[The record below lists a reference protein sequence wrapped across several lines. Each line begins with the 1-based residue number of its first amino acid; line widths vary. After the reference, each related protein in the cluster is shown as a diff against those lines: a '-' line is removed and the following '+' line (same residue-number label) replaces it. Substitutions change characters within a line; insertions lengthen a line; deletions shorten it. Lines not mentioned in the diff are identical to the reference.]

1 MIEETA
7 QVVRVDSSG
16 VWVETGRRT
25 TCSSCSVQKG
35 CGTAT
40 LSRVLG
46 QRRTLVRVLAGQNLS
61 AGDQVVIAID
71 ERAVVRGS
79 LAVYAVPIVL
89 LLLGALLGELG
100 AQQGLWQSA
109 ELASIGLGL
118 SGLAGGLFWLRRFT
132 HNIEDNDHYQ
142 PVVLRKLNTAA
153 MGAVES
159 L

>member
-16 VWVETGRRT
+16 VWVATERRS

-46 QRRTLVRVLAGQNLS
+46 QRRALVRVLADQHLS

-79 LAVYAVPIVL
+79 LAVYAVPVAL

-100 AQQGLWQSA
+100 AQQGLWQSG
-109 ELASIGLGL
+109 ELGSIGLGL
-118 SGLAGGLFWLRRFT
+118 SGLAAGLFWLRRFT
-132 HNIEDNDHYQ
+132 RSIENNSHYQ
-142 PVVLRKLNTAA
+142 PVVLRKLNATA
-153 MGAVES
+153 MSAVEI